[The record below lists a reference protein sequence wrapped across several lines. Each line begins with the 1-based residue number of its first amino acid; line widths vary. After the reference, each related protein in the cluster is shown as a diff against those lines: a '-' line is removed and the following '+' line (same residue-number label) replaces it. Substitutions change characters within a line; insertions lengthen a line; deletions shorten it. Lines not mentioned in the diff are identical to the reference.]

1 MNTEINKSTEPSY
14 TVGNVV
20 IPGDIKLFNKM
31 WQNKEFDNIDPAH
44 LILGQSPQMYRS
56 DNRFHTWAD
65 TFFKRRS
72 DLTCMTALEVWEGSI
87 YYSYMMIKVNQIL
100 ETNNPFAVDLL
111 RPGGFSKEEILEY
124 VSSPPEMVMF
134 PDKTT
139 KVINVNDQLLTIY
152 RDLIARFQLVV
163 NKAMDERTSIYQQEI
178 FDLTDKIQ
186 FIQMLCYYGV
196 ESVIIKFKTWKNN
209 YVKNDPQIRE
219 IVTEPNEFYNIR
231 FKEALLKFYTFCLSA
246 EQLSQQII
254 DKARYLGSIVVQYA
268 DIRLLVT
275 NYISPM
281 RSVIKQDKLHAVC
294 CQSILSYLRPGCLSD
309 HYIQL

>member
-1 MNTEINKSTEPSY
+1 MNTQLNQSTEPSY

-44 LILGQSPQMYRS
+44 LALGQSPQMYRG

-65 TFFKRRS
+65 TFFTRRH
-72 DLTCMTALEVWEGSI
+72 DLTCMTATEVWEGSI

-100 ETNNPFAVDLL
+100 KTINPFANSFS
-111 RPGGFSKEEILEY
+111 PAESSKEDILEY
-124 VSSPPEMVMF
+124 VSSSPEMAMF
-134 PDKTT
+134 PDKTA
-139 KVINVNDQLLTIY
+139 KVIYVNDQLLAIY
-152 RDLIARFQLVV
+152 RDLIARFQLIV

-178 FDLTDKIQ
+178 LYLTEKIQ
-186 FIQMLCYYGV
+186 FIQTLCYYGV
-196 ESVIIKFKTWKNN
+196 EGVIIKFKTWKNN
-209 YVKNDPQIRE
+209 YVKNDHQIKE
-219 IVTEPNEFYNIR
+219 IVTESNEFYNIR

-275 NYISPM
+275 NYICPM
-281 RSVIKQDKLHAVC
+281 RSVIKQDKLHAAC
-294 CQSILSYLRPGCLSD
+294 CQIILSYLRPGCLSV